1 MSQER
6 SHSSAAR
13 ERPIIRS
20 HSLYNPEASGPI
32 VDEGYVAER
41 VRAYE
46 GIFKQHWI
54 PIERTQPPEPVR
66 DFLSRSSLR
75 PFPPFQEDTC
85 PSSSLSSTHV
95 PIENTPRQIQVR
107 RLSRR
112 RMQTFTSSLSGPQT
126 PILGSTSTLSRQAM
140 SDEQR
145 SRVHQYL
152 VQTGKN
158 DEDEGSSTVP
168 SQKAQGIV
176 APYIRSPMRRR
187 RNSRVDRPGL
197 SIQHTDMSLQ
207 QPVIL
212 DPPSGASHQISF
224 PAQIYPEE
232 ASISKKTWASSGARP
247 RMHENIPRLLPRRSI
262 AERLGD
268 LVDKTTKVHEIMS
281 DSRPIASVFQSKDKD
296 DQSTPVSSHLRLGSK
311 HPDATPASVNSDKGT
326 PGTIV
331 RRPKDV
337 WPPLSKASKQ
347 TSISPRVQHP
357 PTSTP
362 VRSSLPRKQDQSTS
376 QNRTFPPRGQEHEE
390 PQRPVSSFGTNFSDR
405 PNLDL
410 PLRHRASTLTPFM
423 TNSNAQPHIR
433 TCSTIGPSTDRRGV
447 EAKSSD
453 ESQPL
458 YKAEAPHDIET
469 SKISIWSLDRSSR
482 QPDSPSLMKTP
493 MPRPTKVRPPF
504 EDEPLDFAK
513 APFSAEV
520 AEFENA
526 IPVFSTEPSTSLAI
540 GGAEPSG
547 DYFGYA
553 SRKLRRD
560 LSMLSNKHKID
571 QEVKRYPSSGPVT
584 LQWVASIEE
593 QACTTP
599 QEAESL
605 HSLLDKLSPIAQS
618 EHNKT
623 DSDVRGMVNPPEEMS
638 NQKDESLEAPQ
649 TRRES
654 VTSQPRSSGSK
665 ASSAKRTISVSRMFR
680 KVSSWKLVLVDKEKN
695 EKKTEGAQRQVSMPA
710 SQAVSIAK
718 EPIKNENG
726 EPSRLERISK
736 SSGKFAEP
744 YEDEDKAPPTAEQP
758 KDEPPDATQILR
770 PWITSSSNGRGQTVQ
785 LSSEPNGFEGAVSN
799 GSSPQEPMPACFGS
813 SPQVAEGSMPVNP
826 PARSQ
831 NASPPRPLIAAD
843 TRPGSTNPWV
853 KSLRPSTSRLSC
865 PTATNGN
872 DVFNS
877 SEYPLSKPSPRQS
890 LQTMRK
896 TPLRPSATPVGFCRV
911 KPSGSWIK
919 DSSRKSA
926 EHLRYPLSC
935 PTMCNANETDLSGG
949 ELPASAVAAAESV
962 PKVGSLAALTY
973 LKNHTGTARR
983 QPRPSISVEVLPASS
998 ACFDHVDD
1006 ENLSTTDQASGE
1018 GDDHGTVES
1027 PYSTSSRASMLM
1039 RRGAARGE
1047 RVKKASVLIS
1057 LDGPADLRIDA
1068 SVRKKRLGRTILEE
1082 RSPTGK
1088 GGDRRKGQ
1096 GQRNGTERKE
1106 VGDSAGVGKR
1116 R

>member
-1 MSQER
+1 
-6 SHSSAAR
+6 
-13 ERPIIRS
+13 
-20 HSLYNPEASGPI
+20 
-32 VDEGYVAER
+32 
-41 VRAYE
+41 
-46 GIFKQHWI
+46 
-54 PIERTQPPEPVR
+54 
-66 DFLSRSSLR
+66 
-75 PFPPFQEDTC
+75 
-85 PSSSLSSTHV
+85 
-95 PIENTPRQIQVR
+95 
-107 RLSRR
+107 
-112 RMQTFTSSLSGPQT
+112 
-126 PILGSTSTLSRQAM
+126 M

-145 SRVHQYL
+145 SKVHQYL

-158 DEDEGSSTVP
+158 DEDKGSSTVP

-176 APYIRSPMRRR
+176 APYIRSPTRRR

-197 SIQHTDMSLQ
+197 SIQHTDTSLQ
-207 QPVIL
+207 QSVIL
-212 DPPSGASHQISF
+212 DPQPRASHQISF
-224 PAQIYPEE
+224 PAPIYPEE
-232 ASISKKTWASSGARP
+232 ASISKKTWASSDARS

-281 DSRPIASVFQSKDKD
+281 DSRPTASIFQSKDKD
-296 DQSTPVSSHLRLGSK
+296 DQSTPISSHLRLGSK

-326 PGTIV
+326 PGTIG
-331 RRPKDV
+331 RLPKDV

-347 TSISPRVQHP
+347 APIPRRVQHP
-357 PTSTP
+357 PISTP

-376 QNRTFPPRGQEHEE
+376 EKSTFSPRDQKHEE
-390 PQRPVSSFGTNFSDR
+390 PQRPVSSLGTNFSDR

-410 PLRHRASTLTPFM
+410 PLRHRASTLTPFK
-423 TNSNAQPHIR
+423 TDSNAQPHIR
-433 TCSTIGPSTDRRGV
+433 TCSTIGPSTDGRGV

-458 YKAEAPHDIET
+458 YKAEAPRDIET
-469 SKISIWSLDRSSR
+469 SKVRIWSLDRSRR
-482 QPDSPSLMKTP
+482 QPDSPSLMKTS

-540 GGAEPSG
+540 GVAEPSG

-553 SRKLRRD
+553 SKKLRRY
-560 LSMLSNKHKID
+560 LSMLSNKHEID
-571 QEVKRYPSSGPVT
+571 QEEKRYPSSGPVT
-584 LQWVASIEE
+584 VQWVASIEE

-605 HSLLDKLSPIAQS
+605 HSLLDKLPQIAQS
-618 EHNKT
+618 EHTKS

-680 KVSSWKLVLVDKEKN
+680 KVRSWKLVLVDKEKN
-695 EKKTEGAQRQVSMPA
+695 EKKTEGAQRLVSMPA

-718 EPIKNENG
+718 DSIKNEDG
-726 EPSRLERISK
+726 EPTRLERILT

-744 YEDEDKAPPTAEQP
+744 YKDEDKAPPTAEQP
-758 KDEPPDATQILR
+758 KDEPDATQILR

-799 GSSPQEPMPACFGS
+799 GSSPQEPMPAYLGS
-813 SPQVAEGSMPVNP
+813 SPQIAEGSIPVTP
-826 PARSQ
+826 PAKSQ
-831 NASPPRPLIAAD
+831 NASPSRPLIAAD
-843 TRPGSTNPWV
+843 TRAGSTNPWV
-853 KSLRPSTSRLSC
+853 KSLRPSNSRLSC
-865 PTATNGN
+865 PIATNGN
-872 DVFNS
+872 DIFNS

-890 LQTMRK
+890 LQTTRK
-896 TPLRPSATPVGFCRV
+896 TPLKSSATPVGFCRV
-911 KPSGSWIK
+911 NPSGSRIK

-926 EHLRYPLSC
+926 ERLRYPLSR
-935 PTMCNANETDLSGG
+935 PSIRNVNKTDLSGG

-1006 ENLSTTDQASGE
+1006 ENLSITDQASGE

-1027 PYSTSSRASMLM
+1027 PSSTSSRASMLM
-1039 RRGAARGE
+1039 RRGAVSGE
-1047 RVKKASVLIS
+1047 RVKKLSVVIS

-1068 SVRKKRLGRTILEE
+1068 SVRKKRLGRTIWRKDPPQAKEE
-1082 RSPTGK
+1082 TAEKAEDKEMARRGK
-1088 GGDRRKGQ
+1088 K
-1096 GQRNGTERKE
+1096 
-1106 VGDSAGVGKR
+1106 
-1116 R
+1116 